1 MRFCAIFAL
10 GRLPG
15 LLDPGGRRLAAAIP
29 GHSSAAP
36 ALRTMMRAFLLAAA
50 ATVATA
56 LTPAQADLL
65 LSLQGRLQELNVR
78 HGLTTIFAPASADL
92 LAVHLMQLEQLE
104 ALYSLLDDDG
114 SGSLTVHEMIVS
126 AALPAAR
133 APPHPPLQRQGAPS
147 AQPAAISYDGA
158 CRTSSTAST
167 TTPS

>member
-1 MRFCAIFAL
+1 MASQKIWASWRA
-10 GRLPG
+10 G
-15 LLDPGGRRLAAAIP
+15 LFSAAPLSLAPIARLAAAIP

-78 HGLTTIFAPASADL
+78 RSLTTIVAPASADL
-92 LAVHLMQLEQLE
+92 LALRLIQLEQLE

-126 AALPAAR
+126 PAPRRRPR
-133 APPHPPLQRQGAPS
+133 APPQPPRPQHASKLQLSVPGHS
-147 AQPAAISYDGA
+147 
-158 CRTSSTAST
+158 
-167 TTPS
+167 

>member
-1 MRFCAIFAL
+1 
-10 GRLPG
+10 
-15 LLDPGGRRLAAAIP
+15 
-29 GHSSAAP
+29 
-36 ALRTMMRAFLLAAA
+36 MMRAFLLAAA

-114 SGSLTVHEMIVS
+114 SGSLTVHEMIARHEYKPTPTTIPRHAVS
-126 AALPAAR
+126 
-133 APPHPPLQRQGAPS
+133 HCHS
-147 AQPAAISYDGA
+147 
-158 CRTSSTAST
+158 
-167 TTPS
+167 

>member
-1 MRFCAIFAL
+1 MASQKIWASWRA
-10 GRLPG
+10 G
-15 LLDPGGRRLAAAIP
+15 LFSAAPLSLAPIARLAAAIP

-78 HGLTTIFAPASADL
+78 HGLTTIVAPASADL

-126 AALPAAR
+126 AALPAA
-133 APPHPPLQRQGAPS
+133 AVPHPTPIAAPRCTPS
-147 AQPAAISYDGA
+147 AQPAAIS
-158 CRTSSTAST
+158 
-167 TTPS
+167 

>member
-1 MRFCAIFAL
+1 
-10 GRLPG
+10 
-15 LLDPGGRRLAAAIP
+15 
-29 GHSSAAP
+29 
-36 ALRTMMRAFLLAAA
+36 MMRAFLLAAA

-92 LAVHLMQLEQLE
+92 LAVRLTQLEQLE

-126 AALPAAR
+126 AALPASAR
-133 APPHPPLQRQGAPS
+133 APPHHHCSCQGARPVPS
-147 AQPAAISYDGA
+147 QLPFLNPRAS
-158 CRTSSTAST
+158 RTSSTAST

>member
-1 MRFCAIFAL
+1 
-10 GRLPG
+10 
-15 LLDPGGRRLAAAIP
+15 
-29 GHSSAAP
+29 
-36 ALRTMMRAFLLAAA
+36 MMRAFLLAAA

-78 HGLTTIFAPASADL
+78 HGLTTIVAPASADL
-92 LAVHLMQLEQLE
+92 LAARLMQLEQLE

-126 AALPAAR
+126 AALPAA
-133 APPHPPLQRQGAPS
+133 AVPHPTPHCSAKVHAQCPASCHFLTRGAS
-147 AQPAAISYDGA
+147 
-158 CRTSSTAST
+158 RTSSTAST